1 MKPDGELRW
10 VRKHAVLVLH
20 SMSLDI
26 HGGSPGLRDEGLL
39 DSALARPQQIYSYG
53 DPPPDLAA
61 LAAAYAVGIARNRPF
76 VDGNKRAALTCLG
89 QMLNKNG
96 YDLVASE
103 SETYEMMMALAAD
116 TLLEDDLAIW
126 IRQNSEQLA

>member
-1 MKPDGELRW
+1 MKHGEEPRW
-10 VRKHAVLVLH
+10 VRKHAVLMLH

-39 DSALARPQQIYSYG
+39 DSALARAQQIFAYG
-53 DPPPDLAA
+53 HPPPDLAA
-61 LAAAYAVGIARNRPF
+61 LAAAYAFGIARNHPF

-96 YDLVASE
+96 YDLAASDAD
-103 SETYEMMMALAAD
+103 TYQTMMALAAGS
-116 TLLEDDLAIW
+116 LAEEDLAAW
-126 IRQNSEQLA
+126 IRANSEPLA

>member
-1 MKPDGELRW
+1 MKLDSEPRW
-10 VRKHAVLVLH
+10 VRKQAVLVLH

-26 HGGSPGLRDEGLL
+26 HGGSPGIRDEGLL
-39 DSALARPQQIYSYG
+39 DSALARPQQIFSYG

-61 LAAAYAVGIARNRPF
+61 LAAAYAVGIARNHPF
-76 VDGNKRAALTCLG
+76 VDGNKRTALTCLG

-96 YDLVASE
+96 HDLVARE

-116 TLLEDDLAIW
+116 TLPEEDLAAW
-126 IRQNSEQLA
+126 IRTNSEPLA

>member
-1 MKPDGELRW
+1 MKLDSEPRW
-10 VRKHAVLVLH
+10 VRKQAVLVLH

-26 HGGSPGLRDEGLL
+26 HGGSPGIRDEGLL
-39 DSALARPQQIYSYG
+39 DSALARPQQIFSYG

-61 LAAAYAVGIARNRPF
+61 LAAAYAVGIARNHPF
-76 VDGNKRAALTCLG
+76 VDGNKRTALTCLG

-96 YDLVASE
+96 HDLVASE

-116 TLLEDDLAIW
+116 TLPEEDLAAW
-126 IRQNSEQLA
+126 IRTNSEPLT

>member
-1 MKPDGELRW
+1 MKLDGEPRW

-26 HGGSPGLRDEGLL
+26 HGGSHGIRDEGLL
-39 DSALARPQQIYSYG
+39 DSALARPQQIFSYG

-61 LAAAYAVGIARNRPF
+61 LAAAYAVGIARNHPF

-116 TLLEDDLAIW
+116 TLPEEALAAW
-126 IRQNSEQLA
+126 IRQNAEPLA

>member
-61 LAAAYAVGIARNRPF
+61 LAAAYAVGIARNHPF
-76 VDGNKRAALTCLG
+76 VDGNKRAELTCLG

>member
-1 MKPDGELRW
+1 MKLDKEPRW
-10 VRKHAVLVLH
+10 VRKQAVLILH
-20 SMSLDI
+20 AMSLDI
-26 HGGSPGLRDEGLL
+26 HGGLPGVRDEGLL

-61 LAAAYAVGIARNRPF
+61 LAAAYAVGIARNHPF

-96 YDLVASE
+96 YDLVANDAD
-103 SETYEMMMALAAD
+103 TYQTMMALAAGS
-116 TLLEDDLAIW
+116 LAEEDLAAW
-126 IRQNSEQLA
+126 IRANSEPLA

>member
-126 IRQNSEQLA
+126 IRQNSEQLT

>member
-1 MKPDGELRW
+1 MKITGEPRW
-10 VRKHAVLVLH
+10 VRKHAVLILH
-20 SMSLDI
+20 NMSLDI

-39 DSALARPQQIYSYG
+39 DSALARPQQLFSYG

-61 LAAAYAVGIARNRPF
+61 LAAAYAVGIARNHPF

-103 SETYEMMMALAAD
+103 SETYEMMIALAAG
-116 TLLEDDLAIW
+116 TLPEEDLAAW
-126 IRQNSEQLA
+126 IRANSEPLA

>member
-1 MKPDGELRW
+1 MKLDAEPRW
-10 VRKHAVLVLH
+10 VRKHAVLMLH

-39 DSALARPQQIYSYG
+39 DSALARAQQIYAYG
-53 DPPPDLAA
+53 EPPPDLAG
-61 LAAAYAVGIARNRPF
+61 LAAAYAFGIARNHPF

-103 SETYEMMMALAAD
+103 TDTYQTMMSLASGTMGDEALAA
-116 TLLEDDLAIW
+116 W
-126 IRQNSEQLA
+126 IRANSEPLA

>member
-61 LAAAYAVGIARNRPF
+61 LAAAYAVGIARNHPF

>member
-39 DSALARPQQIYSYG
+39 DSALVRPQQIYSYG

-61 LAAAYAVGIARNRPF
+61 LAAAYAVGIARNHPF

>member
-1 MKPDGELRW
+1 MTL
-10 VRKHAVLVLH
+10 
-20 SMSLDI
+20 
-26 HGGSPGLRDEGLL
+26 LL

-126 IRQNSEQLA
+126 IRQNSEQLT